1 MKTLPLLFALLV
13 SAGIA
18 QAADAPAPAADKQL
32 TPQQQRMADCN
43 KQAGDKKGPDRRDFM
58 RQCMHGN
65 KPAPAAAAPV
75 TPAVP
80 ATPAAPAKP
89 EAKPADA
96 PKMSQQDRMRDC
108 NKQASEKGV
117 KGPDRRAFMSDCLK
131 NK

>member
-1 MKTLPLLFALLV
+1 MKSLPILFALLL
-13 SAGIA
+13 SAGLA
-18 QAADAPAPAADKQL
+18 HAADAPTPEKKL

-58 RQCMHGN
+58 RQCMRGD
-65 KPAPAAAAPV
+65 KAAPPEV
-75 TPAVP
+75 
-80 ATPAAPAKP
+80 KP
-89 EAKPADA
+89 DAKPADA